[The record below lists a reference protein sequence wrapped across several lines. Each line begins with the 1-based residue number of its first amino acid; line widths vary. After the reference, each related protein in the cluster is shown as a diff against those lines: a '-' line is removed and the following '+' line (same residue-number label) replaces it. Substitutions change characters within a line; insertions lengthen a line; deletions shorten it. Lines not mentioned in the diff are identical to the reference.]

1 MIRLVEPCEKYL
13 KSYIDAYDEYSAH
26 GVTTYCFDDARA
38 YDIFEKYDNYRN
50 ERNLKPNRVGADY
63 YWLVDDERD
72 YFIGEIS
79 IRHRLT
85 EALEQ
90 YGGHIGYGVRYS
102 EWNKGYGTLMLKF
115 ALEKAQE
122 RGLSWVLITCDDD
135 NPGSA
140 RVMER
145 NGLVLRDK
153 VRNIIDGQ
161 EIITRRYDWFAP
173 MEITEYTKER
183 ISDVLQ
189 FEQDLRAEEQFWGW
203 EIDEKYIAD
212 VTKSFEN
219 PAFDNSVSLLA
230 YLDGKVV
237 GRIDST
243 MICSHFDGSTKAY
256 LDWICV
262 IKSYRHRGVAQRLME
277 TLRKE
282 LKSRGVDTLIALIA
296 ANDEAQ
302 RFYRSLENAE
312 IRDEGIW
319 IDL

>member
-1 MIRLVEPCEKYL
+1 MIRLVDPCEKYL

-102 EWNKGYGTLMLKF
+102 EWNKGYGTQMLKL

-122 RGLSWVLITCDDD
+122 RGLRQVLITCDDD

-140 RVMER
+140 RVMEH

-153 VRNIIDGQ
+153 VRNVIDGQ

-173 MEITEYTKER
+173 IVIAEYTKER
-183 ISDVLQ
+183 IPGVLQ
-189 FEQDLRAEEQFWGW
+189 FERDLRAEEQFWGW
-203 EIDEKYIAD
+203 EIDEKYISD

-219 PAFDNSVSLLA
+219 PAFDHSVSLLA

>member
-102 EWNKGYGTLMLKF
+102 EWNKGYGTLMLKL

-122 RGLSWVLITCDDD
+122 RGLCQILITCDDD

-140 RVMER
+140 RVMEH

-153 VRNIIDGQ
+153 VRNVIDGQ

-173 MEITEYTKER
+173 IVIAEYTKKR
-183 ISDVLQ
+183 IPGVLQ
-189 FEQDLRAEEQFWGW
+189 FERDLRAEEQFWGW
-203 EIDEKYIAD
+203 EIDEKYISD
-212 VTKSFEN
+212 VSKSFEN
-219 PAFDNSVSLLA
+219 PAFENSVSLLA

-277 TLRKE
+277 TLRTE

>member
-1 MIRLVEPCEKYL
+1 
-13 KSYIDAYDEYSAH
+13 
-26 GVTTYCFDDARA
+26 
-38 YDIFEKYDNYRN
+38 
-50 ERNLKPNRVGADY
+50 
-63 YWLVDDERD
+63 
-72 YFIGEIS
+72 
-79 IRHRLT
+79 
-85 EALEQ
+85 
-90 YGGHIGYGVRYS
+90 
-102 EWNKGYGTLMLKF
+102 MLKL
-115 ALEKAQE
+115 ALEKARE
-122 RGLSWVLITCDDD
+122 RGLRQILITCDDN

-140 RVMER
+140 RVMEH

-153 VRNIIDGQ
+153 VRNVIDGQ

-173 MEITEYTKER
+173 IVIAEYTKER
-183 ISDVLQ
+183 IPDVLQ
-189 FEQDLRAEEQFWGW
+189 FERDLRVEEQFWGW

-219 PAFDNSVSLLA
+219 PAFDYSVSLLA

>member
-13 KSYIDAYDEYSAH
+13 KSYIDAYDEYFTH
-26 GVTTYCFDDARA
+26 GVTTYFFDDART

-102 EWNKGYGTLMLKF
+102 EWNKGYGTLMLKL

-122 RGLSWVLITCDDD
+122 RGLDKILITCDDD

-140 RVMER
+140 RVMEH

-153 VRNIIDGQ
+153 VRNVIDGQ

-173 MEITEYTKER
+173 IVIAEYTKER
-183 ISDVLQ
+183 IPGVLQ
-189 FEQDLRAEEQFWGW
+189 FERDLRAEEQFWGW
-203 EIDEKYIAD
+203 EIDEKYISD

-230 YLDGKVV
+230 YLGGKVV